1 MTHGHTSDKAQSRL
15 KTITSILQIG
25 RDCGF
30 NDPDNLKRLFKKRY
44 GVSMREWRRKT
55 ARPAT

>member
-1 MTHGHTSDKAQSRL
+1 M
-15 KTITSILQIG
+15 ITSILQIG

-44 GVSMREWRRKT
+44 KKRYGVSMREWRRKT
-55 ARPAT
+55 TRPAT